1 MTAIKTTLS
10 LLLTI
15 LLLCTCAL
23 AEAPLAQWS
32 DIGTGANE
40 MTLVVVFPD
49 LTTRGYHIHSD
60 HATMLQ
66 ALLELELV
74 TVTQS
79 DETLTLLE
87 VDGCP
92 LPSDQPEAYW
102 FLSVYDV
109 TLDSLVP
116 VTTAIDQ
123 LPLAGQT
130 YAIGMI
136 NAGTAQ

>member
-1 MTAIKTTLS
+1 VTAIKTTLS

-49 LTTRGYHIHSD
+49 LSTKGYHIHSD
-60 HATMLQ
+60 QATMLE

-79 DETLTLLE
+79 DGAFALLE

-92 LPSDQPEAYW
+92 LPSYQPEAYW

-109 TLDSLVP
+109 ALDSLVP

-136 NAGTAQ
+136 NGGTAQ